1 MSIRRLLASRL
12 DMKTIGRIV
21 TGLPVL
27 FLAFDGAVKLA
38 NPSFVTEA
46 SAKLGLPGGI
56 SVGLGIVLLASLALY
71 LVRRTALLGAVL
83 LTGYLGGAVLAHL
96 RVGDPFASH
105 VLMPVYVGILLWVG
119 LYLRDERLRGLVL
132 AR

>member
-1 MSIRRLLASRL
+1 
-12 DMKTIGRIV
+12 MKIIGRII

-46 SAKLGLPGGI
+46 SAKLGLPAGI

-71 LVRRTALLGAVL
+71 LARRTALLGAVL
-83 LTGYLGGAVLAHL
+83 LTGYLGGAIASQV
-96 RVGDPFASH
+96 RVGNPLFSH
-105 VLMPVYVGILLWVG
+105 VLFPIYVAALIWGA
-119 LYLRDERLRGLVL
+119 LYLRDRRVRALI
-132 AR
+132 ARRS

>member
-1 MSIRRLLASRL
+1 
-12 DMKTIGRIV
+12 MKIIGRIV

-38 NPSFVTEA
+38 NPSFVTEGA
-46 SAKLGLPGGI
+46 AKLGLPAGI

-71 LVRRTALLGAVL
+71 LARRTALLGAVL

-119 LYLRDERLRGLVL
+119 LYLRDERLRGLVFTS
-132 AR
+132 

>member
-1 MSIRRLLASRL
+1 
-12 DMKTIGRIV
+12 MKIIGRII

-46 SAKLGLPGGI
+46 SAKLGLPAGI

-71 LVRRTALLGAVL
+71 LARRTALLGAVL
-83 LTGYLGGAVLAHL
+83 LTGYLGGAVCAQL
-96 RVGDPFASH
+96 RIEAPLFSTM
-105 VLMPVYVGILLWVG
+105 LFPVYFGVVVWVA
-119 LYLRDERLRGLVL
+119 LYLRSPQLRKLVAASL
-132 AR
+132 S

>member
-1 MSIRRLLASRL
+1 MSIRRLLVSRL
-12 DMKTIGRIV
+12 DMKIIGRIV

-46 SAKLGLPGGI
+46 SAKLGLPSGI
-56 SVGLGIVLLASLALY
+56 SVGLGVVLLASLALY
-71 LVRRTALLGAVL
+71 LFRRTALIGAVL

>member
-1 MSIRRLLASRL
+1 
-12 DMKTIGRIV
+12 MKIIGRII

-46 SAKLGLPGGI
+46 SAKLGLPAGI
-56 SVGLGIVLLASLALY
+56 SVGLGVVLLASLALY

-105 VLMPVYVGILLWVG
+105 VLMPVYVGILLWLG
-119 LYLRDERLRGLVL
+119 LYLRDERLRSLVFTS
-132 AR
+132 

>member
-1 MSIRRLLASRL
+1 
-12 DMKTIGRIV
+12 MKTIGRII

-46 SAKLGLPGGI
+46 SAKLGLPAGI

-71 LVRRTALLGAVL
+71 LARRTALLGAVL
-83 LTGYLGGAVLAHL
+83 LTGYLGGPLINKKKK
-96 RVGDPFASH
+96 GDRIAKDEQ
-105 VLMPVYVGILLWVG
+105 VTVYV
-119 LYLRDERLRGLVL
+119 
-132 AR
+132 